1 MGGRHEHSL
10 PAGYFDDIYAANPD
24 PWQFTSSAYERAKYD
39 ATLEALPRARYGRA
53 LEVGCSI
60 GVFTRDLA
68 ERCAELVALDPAPA
82 AIEAARERCA
92 GLPHIRFALGAV
104 PATWPPG
111 RFDLIV
117 LSEVL
122 YFLDHADLSR
132 LAGQVG
138 HSLEPGG
145 DCVLVHWLG
154 ETDYPLSGDEAVEGF
169 IAASALTVLRRAR
182 TQEYRLDLLRAGHGP
197 D

>member
-1 MGGRHEHSL
+1 MGGRHEHTL
-10 PAGYFDDIYAANPD
+10 PARYFDDIYAASPD
-24 PWQFTSSAYERAKYD
+24 PWRFTTSAYERAKYA
-39 ATLEALPRARYGRA
+39 ATLEALPRPRYQRA

-68 ERCAELVALDPAPA
+68 PRCDSLVALDPAPA
-82 AIEAARERCA
+82 ALDAARERCA
-92 GLPHIRFALGAV
+92 DHPHLGFVLGAV
-104 PATWPPG
+104 PETWPPG

-122 YFLDHADLSR
+122 YFLDSNDLAR
-132 LAGQVG
+132 LAGQVSA
-138 HSLEPGG
+138 SLEPGG

-169 IAASALTVLRRAR
+169 VAAGALTPVRQVR
-182 TQEYRLDLLRAGHGP
+182 TDRYRLDVLRAGHGP
-197 D
+197 G